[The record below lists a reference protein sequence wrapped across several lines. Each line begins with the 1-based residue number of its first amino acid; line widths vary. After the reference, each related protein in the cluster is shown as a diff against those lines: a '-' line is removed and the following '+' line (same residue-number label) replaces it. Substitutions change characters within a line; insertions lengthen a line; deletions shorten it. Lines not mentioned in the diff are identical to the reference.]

1 MNFIDKLNRRIGHAV
16 AWLVIFMVF
25 GTLYNVVA
33 RYYFEQ
39 YSIPLGELVII
50 MNAMVFMLAA
60 PLLLYADQHVRVDV
74 FYSRFSARQKA
85 TVDFLGTLFFLLPLC
100 GFIIYYSWGYVSN
113 SWAQREASG
122 QTGGLEGL
130 FLVKSL
136 IIIVAVLLILQGLSI
151 MVHKWQRIRQPKT
164 DNHPLNNPPNNV
176 ANKESLS

>member
-1 MNFIDKLNRRIGHAV
+1 MNFIDKLNRFIGNAV
-16 AWLVIFMVF
+16 AWLVILMVF

-50 MNAMVFMLAA
+50 MNAMVFLLAA

-74 FYSRFSARQKA
+74 FYSRFSIRKKA
-85 TVDFLGTLFFLLPLC
+85 LVDFLGTLFFLLPLC
-100 GFIIYYSWGYVSN
+100 GFILYYSWQYVSS
-113 SWAQREASG
+113 SWKQLEGSG

-136 IIIVAVLLILQGLSI
+136 IIVVAVLLILQGFSMLA
-151 MVHKWQRIRQPKT
+151 HKLQTIRHPEKT
-164 DNHPLNNPPNNV
+164 TEQATGATL
-176 ANKESLS
+176 